1 MNALIV
7 DDEIKSRNTL
17 NNFLVKYCPEL
28 KVLGQADGV
37 QTGLE
42 QIEALQ
48 PDLIFLDIEM
58 GDGTGFDL
66 LEKLQNKSLKVIF
79 VTAYNEYAIQAFR
92 FSAVDYLLKPINPEE
107 LIAAVRKLN
116 NDTAEQKPE
125 QYKTLLSNHK
135 KIRKIALPTQEGI
148 EFIPIEKIIRCE
160 ADNNYTR
167 FHLLNSKSL
176 LVSKTLKEFQELL
189 ESQGFFRVHQSHLVH
204 LNYVQKYMKGSGGV
218 LVMEDGSHVDVARR
232 KKEALLEVL
241 SQYF

>member
-1 MNALIV
+1 MNALII

-17 NNFLVKYCPEL
+17 NNFLVKYCDDL

-37 QTGLE
+37 KTGLE
-42 QIEALQ
+42 QIKALE

-66 LEKLQNKSLKVIF
+66 LERLENKNIKVIF

-116 NDTAEQKPE
+116 SETPVVQEERYN
-125 QYKTLLSNHK
+125 TLLNNHK

-148 EFIPIEKIIRCE
+148 EFVPIEKIIRCE
-160 ADNNYTR
+160 ADNNYTQ
-167 FHLLNSKSL
+167 FHILDGKSI
-176 LVSKTLKEFQELL
+176 LVSKTLKDFQELL
-189 ESQGFFRVHQSHLVH
+189 ESQGFFRVHQSHLVN
-204 LNYVQKYMKGSGGV
+204 LNYVQKYMKGSGGLV
-218 LVMEDGSHVDVARR
+218 VMEDGSHVDVARR
-232 KKEALLEVL
+232 KKEAFLEIL

>member
-1 MNALIV
+1 MNTLII

-17 NNFLVKYCPEL
+17 NNFLVKYCADL

-42 QIEALQ
+42 QIKALQ

-66 LEKLQNKSLKVIF
+66 LEKLENKDIKVIF

-107 LIAAVRKLN
+107 LIDAVRKLN
-116 NDTAEQKPE
+116 SESPASQEE
-125 QYKTLLSNHK
+125 RYHTLLNNHK

-160 ADNNYTR
+160 ADNNYTQ
-167 FHLLNSKSL
+167 FHLLSGKSI
-176 LVSKTLKEFQELL
+176 LVSKTLKDFQELL
-189 ESQGFFRVHQSHLVH
+189 EAQGFFRVHQSHLVN
-204 LNYVQKYMKGSGGV
+204 LNYVQKYMKGSGGLV
-218 LVMEDGSHVDVARR
+218 VMEDGSHVDVARR
-232 KKEALLEVL
+232 KKEAFLEIL

>member
-1 MNALIV
+1 MKTLII

-17 NNFLVKYCPEL
+17 NNFLVKYCPDI
-28 KVLGQADGV
+28 KVIGQADGV
-37 QTGLE
+37 KTALE
-42 QIEALQ
+42 QINELK
-48 PDLIFLDIEM
+48 PELIFLDIEM

-66 LEKLQNKSLKVIF
+66 LERLEDKSLKVIF

-107 LIAAVRKLN
+107 LIAAVRKLHN
-116 NDTAEQKPE
+116 ETGEKEE
-125 QYKTLLSNHK
+125 QYHTLLSNHK

-148 EFIPIEKIIRCE
+148 EFVSIEKIIRCE

-167 FHLLNSKSL
+167 FHILGGKTM

-189 ESQGFFRVHQSHLVH
+189 ESQGFFRVHQSHLIH

-218 LVMEDGSHVDVARR
+218 AVMEDGSHVDVARR
-232 KKEALLEVL
+232 KKEAFLEIL